1 MKCLKLL
8 MLPLSLFL
16 MVGCEDEAEAFD
28 CTKAQSD
35 LAAHSFPA
43 YTLAYTDAAI
53 AGTTYEFPSDWSSQC
68 DGYYDD
74 LQKAVDEGCMDDIT
88 SQEIT
93 DGRAL
98 CTINGG

>member
-1 MKCLKLL
+1 MKFLKLL
-8 MLPLSLFL
+8 ILPLSLFL
-16 MVGCEDEAEAFD
+16 MVSCEDEAFD

-35 LAAHSFPA
+35 LVAHSFPA
-43 YTLAYTDAAI
+43 YTLAYTDAVT
-53 AGTTYEFPSDWSSQC
+53 AGTAYEFPSDWSSQC

-74 LQKAVDEGCMDDIT
+74 LQKAFDEGCMDDIT

-93 DGRAL
+93 DGRVL